1 MKLKRTIS
9 AILSMLI
16 VIASLSNVSAQ
27 KVKGYLS
34 IKGTIKIEHDN
45 FAVSKVKV
53 FVDGSLDKIYD
64 ADKTGRFGFNIDLN
78 KQVVLE
84 ICRQGFYSKKLEF
97 NTNVPVEDVGI
108 WNYKFSIE
116 LLPEVDGFDASIL
129 NQPIGK
135 IKFIEKIGDFD
146 YDEAYTAEMKKRLK
160 DMMKDYEQKRRATFD
175 RLIAE
180 ADAQFSQANYE
191 EAVELYT
198 KAIDVDPYDPYPDN
212 QISAIKKILAKN
224 QNNDKNYQKNTPPS
238 PACGSRMPRGRRS
251 MRRG

>member
-9 AILSMLI
+9 AVLSALI

-34 IKGTIKIEHDN
+34 IKGTVKIEHDN

-64 ADKTGRFGFNIDLN
+64 ADKTGRFSFNIDLN

-84 ICRQGFYSKKLEF
+84 ICRQGFYSKRLEF

-129 NQPIGK
+129 DQPS
-135 IKFIEKIGDFD
+135 
-146 YDEAYTAEMKKRLK
+146 ARLNLW
-160 DMMKDYEQKRRATFD
+160 RR
-175 RLIAE
+175 L
-180 ADAQFSQANYE
+180 
-191 EAVELYT
+191 
-198 KAIDVDPYDPYPDN
+198 AISTTTRP
-212 QISAIKKILAKN
+212 
-224 QNNDKNYQKNTPPS
+224 TPPR
-238 PACGSRMPRGRRS
+238 CRS
-251 MRRG
+251 D